1 MAHFMHKTVFNEELL
16 TFMQLADAFIQ
27 SECIQVKVLSFHAFN
42 GNQTFDLSRHS
53 LGFKCIN
60 QKLTGWANVS
70 TNDWKV
76 IFLSK
81 LFLITQFT

>member
-42 GNQTFDLSRHS
+42 GNQTYDLSRH
-53 LGFKCIN
+53 
-60 QKLTGWANVS
+60 T
-70 TNDWKV
+70 
-76 IFLSK
+76 
-81 LFLITQFT
+81 